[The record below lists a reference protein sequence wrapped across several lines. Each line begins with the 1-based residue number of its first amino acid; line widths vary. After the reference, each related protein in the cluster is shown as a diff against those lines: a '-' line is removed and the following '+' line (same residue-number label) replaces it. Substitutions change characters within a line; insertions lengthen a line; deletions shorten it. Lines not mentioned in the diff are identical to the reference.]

1 MSPVADGRKKEGS
14 RLDGLGLFCGAY
26 FLRLSKKTSNNRN
39 ISIISLLI
47 VENLLSLH
55 CQTTK

>member
-1 MSPVADGRKKEGS
+1 MAWGFFVDRI
-14 RLDGLGLFCGAY
+14 
-26 FLRLSKKTSNNRN
+26 FLRLSKKSPNNRN

>member
-1 MSPVADGRKKEGS
+1 MRLNEERLQAVMLGAFFVGRI
-14 RLDGLGLFCGAY
+14 
-26 FLRLSKKTSNNRN
+26 FLRLSKKTPNNRN

-47 VENLLSLH
+47 VEILLSLH

>member
-1 MSPVADGRKKEGS
+1 MAWGF
-14 RLDGLGLFCGAY
+14 FCGAY
-26 FLRLSKKTSNNRN
+26 FLRLSKKSPNNRN

-55 CQTTK
+55 CQTTKIREL